1 MTVPEA
7 LSIRW
12 IMTVHV
18 RLVREFGGSI
28 GVRDVGLLDSA
39 RLRPLTSFGRELVY
53 KTPFTRAGV
62 LWLGLIRNR
71 GFVDGNKR
79 TATATMARWLVL
91 EGYRLRSGQDE
102 LVEMA
107 VAIAEK
113 HVEVEQVADWL
124 AEHSTAME
132 PAS

>member
-18 RLVREFGGSI
+18 RLVREFGGSL
-28 GVRDVGLLDSA
+28 GVREVGLVDSA
-39 RLRPLTSFGRELVY
+39 RLRPLASFGGELVY

-62 LWLGLIRNR
+62 LWLGLIQNH

-79 TATATMARWLVL
+79 TATATMARWLVV
-91 EGYRLRSGQDE
+91 EGYRLRSGRDE

-113 HVEVEQVADWL
+113 RVEVEQVADWL
-124 AEHSTAME
+124 THHVTAI
-132 PAS
+132 AG

>member
-12 IMTVHV
+12 IMTTHV
-18 RLVREFGGSI
+18 RLVREFGGSL
-28 GVRDVGLLDSA
+28 GVREVGLIDSA
-39 RLRPLTSFGRELVY
+39 RLRPLTSFGGQLVY
-53 KTPFTRAGV
+53 KTPFTRAGI
-62 LWLGLIRNR
+62 LWLGLIRNH

-113 HVEVEQVADWL
+113 RVEVEQVADWL
-124 AEHSTAME
+124 AQHATATGH
-132 PAS
+132 

>member
-28 GVRDVGLLDSA
+28 GVREVGLIDSA
-39 RLRPLTSFGRELVY
+39 RLRPLTSFGGELVY
-53 KTPFTRAGV
+53 KTPSTRAGV
-62 LWLGLIRNR
+62 LWLGLIRNH

-91 EGYRLRSGQDE
+91 EGYRLRSGQDD

-113 HVEVEQVADWL
+113 RVEVEQVADWL
-124 AEHSTAME
+124 AQHATTIGR
-132 PAS
+132 